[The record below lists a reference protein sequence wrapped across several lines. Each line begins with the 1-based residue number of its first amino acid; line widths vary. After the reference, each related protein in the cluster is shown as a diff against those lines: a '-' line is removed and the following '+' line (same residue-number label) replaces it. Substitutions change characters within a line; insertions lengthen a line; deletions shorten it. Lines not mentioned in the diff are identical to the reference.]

1 MFKKIARAYLKIAE
15 TICVILL
22 VIIMVCMCIQIACRL
37 LTIGQNFTE
46 ELCRLCF
53 SLMIFIGAPLCLAE
67 GADIVVDMVV
77 NALPPAVRRVTD
89 FISNALIAFFSVLAI
104 RSQWNVI
111 QTNKGVTAVSM
122 TWIKMNW
129 LYTAFLI
136 SFVCLFIV
144 AVCKA
149 VAALLGRSQTI
160 DINAAAKAKAIQEAK
175 EMDIGL

>member
-1 MFKKIARAYLKIAE
+1 MFKKIARIYLKIAE

-22 VIIMVCMCIQIACRL
+22 AIIMVCMCIQIGCRL

-77 NALPPAVRRVTD
+77 NALPPAVKRVTD
-89 FISNALIAFFSVLAI
+89 VISNALIAFFSILAI
-104 RSQWNVI
+104 RSEWNVI
-111 QTNKGVTAVSM
+111 QTNSGVTAVSM

-136 SFVCLFIV
+136 SFACLFIV

-149 VAALLGRSQTI
+149 VAAILGREQTI

-175 EMDIGL
+175 EMDIGI

>member
-22 VIIMVCMCIQIACRL
+22 VIIMVCMCIQIGCRL

-175 EMDIGL
+175 EMDIGI